1 MRLSVA
7 IDFTGSNG
15 DPKDKHS
22 LHYINPDPLKLNNY
36 EEALKIVGSI
46 IEPYDP
52 EKKFPTIGFGGIPP
66 G

>member
-1 MRLSVA
+1 MRLSIA

-22 LHYINPDPLKLNNY
+22 LHFLNPEKLNPY
-36 EEALKIVGSI
+36 EEALMVVGSI

-52 EKKFPTIGFGGIPP
+52 EKKFPCVGFGGIPP